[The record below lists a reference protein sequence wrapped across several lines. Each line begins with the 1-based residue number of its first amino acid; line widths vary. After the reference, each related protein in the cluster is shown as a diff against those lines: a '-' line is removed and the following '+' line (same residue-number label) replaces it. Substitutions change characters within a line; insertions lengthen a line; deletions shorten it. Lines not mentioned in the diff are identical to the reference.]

1 MAEERAGLDWLLLGR
16 YALVVALCELIPI
29 PLLDG
34 WVENRVRR
42 RMVRLITTRH
52 GVVLDD
58 AQIALLADASSA
70 GCMGCFWAIVMWPI
84 KKLLKTALIVLQAK
98 TITDRFS
105 EVLHRAL
112 LTEEACELG
121 LLPDR
126 AEDVRRAM
134 DQALAHVDT
143 RPVERKL
150 VGTLRDA
157 RHELNGAVWESARVA
172 RERLRDRPA
181 EALADAAEGDELPR
195 ATELSRV
202 LTATVKVSGL
212 VPELVKWFHGELGLL
227 QLEPKVAGLIEPEL
241 VPSELEEPSTPAL
254 PAPVEDAVEVLP
266 EREEER

>member
-1 MAEERAGLDWLLLGR
+1 MGEERAGLDWLLLGR

-52 GVVLDD
+52 GIALDD
-58 AQIALLADASSA
+58 AQVALLADASGA
-70 GCMGCFWAIVMWPI
+70 GCMGCFWAIVMWPV
-84 KKLLKTALIVLQAK
+84 KKLLKTVLIVFQAK

-121 LLPDR
+121 LLP
-126 AEDVRRAM
+126 EKVEEVRKAM

-157 RHELNGAVWESARVA
+157 KHELNGAVWESARVA

-181 EALADAAEGDELPR
+181 EALADAAEGDQLPQ
-195 ATELSRV
+195 ASELSRV
-202 LTATVKVSGL
+202 LTATVQVSGL

-227 QLEPKVAGLIEPEL
+227 QVEPKIAGLIEPEL
-241 VPSELEEPSTPAL
+241 VPSDIVEPATPAL
-254 PAPVEDAVEVLP
+254 PMPVEDAVEVVP
-266 EREEER
+266 EPDEEG